1 MKVDFFKGEGERG
14 RTHMTKFGDEL
25 RGFGGFF
32 GSKIGL
38 NWEAIWGNRG

>member
-1 MKVDFFKGEGERG
+1 MI
-14 RTHMTKFGDEL
+14 KFGGEL
-25 RGFGGFF
+25 RGFRGFL